1 MKNSEKLWKTVVN
14 CAFLFLTVNNCAIFL
29 NNCKKLFKN
38 ICELQRKSV
47 TTVNFGK
54 LITSCFFLAL
64 IKCYNFM
71 SLNVITNT
79 SFLRS
84 FLFPTK
90 SRKIQIT
97 FKWWALRIYAK
108 CFKLLSKSISVK
120 IWNVL
125 SIFSILLTFCQ
136 ISVAFLNIFTKWLAS
151 QAFQKIQRNI
161 FKILPS
167 PHKKSN
173 IFGSEVIVILIGGMF

>member
-1 MKNSEKLWKTVVN
+1 MQ
-14 CAFLFLTVNNCAIFL
+14 FFL
-29 NNCKKLFKN
+29 NNYEKLLKKN
-38 ICELQRKSV
+38 CELQRKIV
-47 TTVNFGK
+47 TTVNIGK
-54 LITSCFFLAL
+54 FTKSCFFLSL
-64 IKCYNFM
+64 ITYYNFM

-90 SRKIQIT
+90 SRKIKIT

-125 SIFSILLTFCQ
+125 SIFSILLTFCR

-161 FKILPS
+161 VKILPS
-167 PHKKSN
+167 PHQ
-173 IFGSEVIVILIGGMF
+173 